1 MAKNQRKIR
10 QAAQLYHQGLSFA
23 AIGEKLGVSSSTV
36 FRWSKSSEVWQDEAK
51 TLQQID
57 ADSFAQ
63 EYQEALEKHRDRLKK
78 AGISS
83 MGLGIQILL
92 KMKGLV
98 DDLDIAEIDP
108 DRRVQALENLGKT
121 YDRLMD
127 GGKTLFVEMA
137 GLDQVIEALESMT
150 PMPKQ

>member
-1 MAKNQRKIR
+1 MAKNQTKIR
-10 QAAQLYHQGLSFA
+10 QAAQLHHQGLSFA
-23 AIGEKLGVSSSTV
+23 AIGEKVGVGSSTV
-36 FRWSKSSEVWQDEAK
+36 FRWSKSSEVWQDETKA
-51 TLQQID
+51 LQQID

-83 MGLGIQILL
+83 MGLGIQILV
-92 KMKGLV
+92 KMKTLV

-108 DRRVQALENLGKT
+108 DRRVQTLEYLGKT

-137 GLDQVIEALESMT
+137 GLDQVIEALESIT